1 MSCKSYLT
9 QQTYFE
15 ETDVNVRKV
24 RRYRGVIEI
33 TETIENNKTAV
44 KGENK
49 TWKNTVN
56 KN

>member
-1 MSCKSYLT
+1 MT
-9 QQTYFE
+9 QKPYFG

-24 RRYRGVIEI
+24 RKYRGVITI
-33 TETIENNKTAV
+33 TESIENNKTAV

>member
-9 QQTYFE
+9 QQTYFG